1 MRGADPG
8 RRLRRALPRQDEGA
22 PRGRGRPAAG
32 RAPRA
37 LHRRGLEGGTDRR
50 PRAEARGSGGASDHQ
65 RAPDA
70 GHGGG
75 RPPLQRQPAHRR
87 RGAPVRGGDEGGGG
101 PSRGLH
107 GQGRELRA
115 RHHGAGHRQG
125 RRPRH
130 RQEPRRDHPEEQ
142 WLPHH
147 QSRDQ
152 GAARGP
158 HRRVSPPQAG
168 CVRPLRAPRQ
178 VRPADG
184 RDRAGPAR
192 GGHRDPALRRAG
204 GADAQV
210 HGDPHR
216 RGVSGADALRQ
227 GRDGRAR
234 HRQSALQ
241 RHHARCAARAGAGRA
256 GGAARRRRRRAG
268 TRRRP
273 RPGWWPRG
281 RRSRATSSCPRRRTS
296 TCTCCAMCR

>member
-1 MRGADPG
+1 MKGMEEVG
-8 RRLRRALPRQDEGA
+8 
-22 PRGRGRPAAG
+22 PA
-32 RAPRA
+32 
-37 LHRRGLEGGTDRR
+37 
-50 PRAEARGSGGASDHQ
+50 
-65 RAPDA
+65 
-70 GHGGG
+70 
-75 RPPLQRQPAHRR
+75 LQRQPAHRR

-107 GQGRELRA
+107 GQGRDASTRGD
-115 RHHGAGHRQG
+115 HGAGHRQG

-147 QSRDQ
+147 QPRDQ

-168 CVRPLRAPRQ
+168 RVRPLRAPRQ

-192 GGHRDPALRRAG
+192 GGHRDPALRRRG

-234 HRQSALQ
+234 PRQSTLQ
-241 RHHARCAARAGAGRA
+241 RDHARCAARAGAGRA
-256 GGAARRRRRRAG
+256 GGAARRRRCRAGAGAGPGRGGRRRA
-268 TRRRP
+268 
-273 RPGWWPRG
+273 
-281 RRSRATSSCPRRRTS
+281 RRSRATSPCPRRRTS